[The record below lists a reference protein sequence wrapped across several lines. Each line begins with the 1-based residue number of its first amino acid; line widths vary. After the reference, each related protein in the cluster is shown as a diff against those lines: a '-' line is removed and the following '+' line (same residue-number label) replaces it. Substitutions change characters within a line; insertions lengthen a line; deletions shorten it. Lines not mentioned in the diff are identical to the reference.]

1 MRMIRIVSVA
11 VVIGLAWSAAAV
23 MTTASA
29 SRRSAPPRPFGV
41 AAVPTISLRS
51 TAYGKILVNSK
62 GYTLY
67 LWVKDKRN
75 KSTCSGACLAVW
87 PFVLIPGKPTAGPGV
102 NEKLLGTIKVK
113 GGNEVTYNGWPLYT
127 FASDTKPAV
136 ITGEGNTSFGG
147 PWWLVSAAGK
157 AINKRP

>member
-1 MRMIRIVSVA
+1 MRMTRIVLLA
-11 VVIGLAWSAAAV
+11 VVLGLVSSAAAV
-23 MTTASA
+23 MTTAVA
-29 SRRSAPPRPFGV
+29 SQRSVLPLGTRV
-41 AAVPTISLRS
+41 AAAPTISLRS
-51 TAYGKILVNSK
+51 TAYGTILVNSK

-102 NEKLLGTIKVK
+102 NQKLLGTIKVK
-113 GGNEVTYNGWPLYT
+113 GGDEVTYNGWPLYT
-127 FASDTKPAV
+127 FASDTKPGA

-147 PWWLVSAAGK
+147 PWWVVSAAGK
-157 AINKRP
+157 AITKKP